1 MAQHE
6 TYLRNLQNAYNELMQ
21 AYKALETLEQKRTD
35 TGMQITAE
43 HVANFPHLTADN
55 VANAQFTFVE
65 LKTLFD
71 AGHRSNINKILP

>member
-1 MAQHE
+1 MTSQD
-6 TYLRNLQNAYNELMQ
+6 TYLRNLQNAYNDLMT

-35 TGMQITAE
+35 TGMIITAE
-43 HVANFPHLTADN
+43 HVAQFSHLTADN